1 MKLLHFGV
9 ILLKTHWPEITKQD
23 KLSQVLVE
31 LYRSVQT
38 CYIIFY
44 GVKALASAT
53 GTGRIKKYRHRGVKL
68 LDLFVILFSNFYP
81 NTSSIAPQMD
91 RKAKLALRVPLCRKL
106 LDRWALANLLNYSYL
121 P

>member
-23 KLSQVLVE
+23 KLSQLVLVE

-44 GVKALASAT
+44 GVKALASST

-68 LDLFVILFSNFYP
+68 LDLFVILFGNFYP

-106 LDRWALANLLNYSYL
+106 LYRWALANQLNNS
-121 P
+121 